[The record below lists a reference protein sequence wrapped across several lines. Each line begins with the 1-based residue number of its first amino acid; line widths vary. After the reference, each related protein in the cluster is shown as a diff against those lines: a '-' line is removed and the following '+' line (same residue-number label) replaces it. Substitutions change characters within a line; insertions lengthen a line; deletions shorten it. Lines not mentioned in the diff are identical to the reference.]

1 MKKTNLSFDDLLNNN
16 WDYVYN
22 FLLKKTNNDFLSEEI
37 TIQSFSKA
45 FEKIDLFDKKYKFKT
60 WIVSIAKN
68 QLNDYFKKKKLR
80 FENIENINLIGLKN
94 NSNPE
99 EELINKEKYNHLNEK
114 IEELKP
120 MYKEII
126 KLKYI
131 EDLSIRQI
139 SKKINQP
146 LNTVK
151 IKIFRAKK
159 ILSEILELK

>member
-45 FEKIDLFDKKYKFKT
+45 FEKIDLFDQKYKFKT

-94 NSNPE
+94 NFNPE

>member
-1 MKKTNLSFDDLLNNN
+1 LKKTNLSFDDLLNNN

-45 FEKIDLFDKKYKFKT
+45 FEKIDLFDQKYKFKT

-80 FENIENINLIGLKN
+80 FENIENINLVGLKN

>member
-1 MKKTNLSFDDLLNNN
+1 LKKTNLSFDDLLNNN

-80 FENIENINLIGLKN
+80 FENIENINLVGLKN
-94 NSNPE
+94 NFNPE

>member
-45 FEKIDLFDKKYKFKT
+45 FEKINLFDKKYKFKT

-80 FENIENINLIGLKN
+80 FENIENINLVGLKN
-94 NSNPE
+94 NFNPE

-159 ILSEILELK
+159 ILSEILEFK

>member
-80 FENIENINLIGLKN
+80 FENIENINLVGLKN

>member
-1 MKKTNLSFDDLLNNN
+1 MLIFS
-16 WDYVYN
+16 
-22 FLLKKTNNDFLSEEI
+22 S
-37 TIQSFSKA
+37 IQSFSKA

-80 FENIENINLIGLKN
+80 FENIENINLVGLKN

>member
-80 FENIENINLIGLKN
+80 FENIENINLVGLKN
-94 NSNPE
+94 NFNPE

>member
-45 FEKIDLFDKKYKFKT
+45 FEKIDLFDQKYKFKT

-80 FENIENINLIGLKN
+80 FENIENINLVGLKN

>member
-45 FEKIDLFDKKYKFKT
+45 FEKINLFDKKYKFKT

-80 FENIENINLIGLKN
+80 FENIENINLVGLKN
-94 NSNPE
+94 NFNPE

-126 KLKYI
+126 KLKYL

-159 ILSEILELK
+159 ILSEILEFK

>member
-1 MKKTNLSFDDLLNNN
+1 LKKTNLSFDDLLNNN

-80 FENIENINLIGLKN
+80 FENIENINLVGLKN

>member
-45 FEKIDLFDKKYKFKT
+45 FEKINLFDKKYKFKT

-80 FENIENINLIGLKN
+80 FENIENINLVGLKN
-94 NSNPE
+94 NFNPE